1 MEEKMLR
8 AVNAVRQMR
17 DKEALQSDTQ
27 ANYLYGDDQIH
38 NVRSSGSLQSIQ
50 RPDIP
55 MSKRVAVGARRFY
68 DNLVYGEN
76 VPLEGDE
83 PPNVEIEKAV
93 RVSFLD
99 YHESL
104 TAWRASQFARTPL
117 GVMASIFGYALLIG
131 CVVRVYMAINNII
144 SSGSARRSNPS
155 EQIHKIITTLG
166 IDADVQVV
174 SQYITFLFTSTL
186 LSVNIRAA
194 LRRITLVFSLVST
207 NSTLS
212 SSAAIFLAQLLG
224 AYFLSTIVIIRSLLP
239 LGYRSMIA
247 EALGDLGYQ
256 FYLRWFDYLF
266 ISSAAVG
273 TIILFLQA
281 RRQSIRSTL
290 I

>member
-212 SSAAIFLAQLLG
+212 SSVGTQEPLFDTHTVYTEDVLANMAHLRPGMFAGGDFLG
-224 AYFLSTIVIIRSLLP
+224 AASWSLFLVHDCYHP
-239 LGYRSMIA
+239 FPF
-247 EALGDLGYQ
+247 ALGL
-256 FYLRWFDYLF
+256 
-266 ISSAAVG
+266 
-273 TIILFLQA
+273 
-281 RRQSIRSTL
+281 
-290 I
+290 